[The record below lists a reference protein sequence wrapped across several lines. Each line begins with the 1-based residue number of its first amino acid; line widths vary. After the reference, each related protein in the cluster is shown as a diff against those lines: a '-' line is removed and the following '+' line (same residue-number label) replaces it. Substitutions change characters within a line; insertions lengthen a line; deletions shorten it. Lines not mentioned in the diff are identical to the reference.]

1 MGALVVL
8 AFILPGLAVGLALR
22 LRGWTLAA
30 AAPVLTFGTV
40 ALGTL
45 VIGNLGIAWNLL
57 SLALWTVVL
66 TAVVGAVTW
75 LVARR
80 TGSEPLIEE
89 PRRSLGENLV
99 VLGGVVLGM
108 AVGAATFLRGIG
120 GTLSTVNQDWD
131 APYHG
136 NAIRWISEHA
146 TALPSALAQIANLP
160 AGTKYFY
167 PNTYHALLAP
177 LLDKAAG
184 MPELLNLAALSVV
197 LAWPLGIAAMA
208 LAWRMPPLGAA
219 IAAAVST
226 WFTAFPYDSL
236 WRGPL
241 WPYVAGV
248 ALVPAVLAIARKI
261 LTTPGLTGPL
271 GLALAVAGLTG
282 LHTSLVFIAFVYL
295 LMLAL
300 ALVFKFEPI
309 DWRVSWK
316 PLAITAVLGLVAV
329 IPVMMPALVQSAG
342 VTGAQWDE
350 FASPAEGIGQ
360 TLLFSPVATYPQW
373 FLGLAA
379 ITGIILM
386 IKHRVMLW
394 VVAAFVVV
402 GGMYAGTASLNNDLI
417 NTLSGPF
424 YNDAWRFAALIPLA
438 GAVAVGYF
446 GYRVATALTA
456 KLGSRVS
463 PQRAAFVVPVA
474 FGLAG
479 VLVLGLLGKGA
490 YIGRNAERLSE
501 TNNEGAT
508 VTRGEREA
516 YQWLAQH
523 SKDRPVVNDRL
534 DGSVWMYA
542 LAGVKPVE
550 WTFYGADE
558 KSNAGQ
564 ITWHLQDIDKDP
576 DVRKAINALGVK
588 YAVVGA
594 GYVRQNSR
602 PAPGLMALERLPEV
616 RKVYENP
623 QATIYEFVEPGTGQS
638 S

>member
-1 MGALVVL
+1 MGAFVVL

-45 VIGNLGIAWNLL
+45 VLGNLGISWNLL
-57 SLALWTVVL
+57 TLALWSAVL
-66 TAVVGAVTW
+66 ALVVGVATW

-80 TGSEPLIEE
+80 SGGEPLIEE
-89 PRRSLGENLV
+89 PKRSLGENLV

-136 NAIRWISEHA
+136 NAIRWMSEHA

-184 MPELLNLAALSVV
+184 MPELLNLAALSVI
-197 LAWPLGIAAMA
+197 LAWPLGIAALA

-248 ALVPAVLAIARKI
+248 ALVPATMAIARKI
-261 LTTPGLTGPL
+261 MTTRGLTGPL

-282 LHTSLVFIAFVYL
+282 LHTSLVFIAFAYV
-295 LMLAL
+295 LMLVL
-300 ALVFKFEPI
+300 ALVFRLEPI
-309 DWRVSWK
+309 DWKATWK
-316 PLAITAVLGLVAV
+316 PLALTAALGLLAV
-329 IPVMMPALVQSAG
+329 IPVMLPALVQSAG

-360 TLLFSPVATYPQW
+360 TLLFSPVVRFPQW
-373 FLGLAA
+373 FLGIAA
-379 ITGIILM
+379 IVGIALM
-386 IKHRVMLW
+386 IKHRTMLW
-394 VVAAFVVV
+394 VVGAWILLGAL
-402 GGMYAGTASLNNDLI
+402 YAGTASLNTSLI
-417 NTLSGPF
+417 NSLSGPF
-424 YNDAWRFAALIPLA
+424 YNDAWRFAALLPLA
-438 GAVAVGYF
+438 GAIAVGEL
-446 GYRVATALTA
+446 GQTVATGLTA

-516 YQWLAQH
+516 YKWLAEH

-558 KSNAGQ
+558 KTNAGQ

-576 DVRKAINALGVK
+576 NVRKAINALGVK
-588 YAVVGA
+588 YALVGA
-594 GYVRQNSR
+594 GYVRSNSR

-623 QATIYEFVEPGTGQS
+623 QATIYEFVEPGTGKTS
-638 S
+638 